1 MGVRTKKILSI
12 TLTIVCLGVFIYAG
26 YGLVTTILDYSK
38 NDRLVSDLQ
47 DTFYDA
53 IEEEATT
60 DENGEKN
67 IRSGFD
73 ALLEENDELVGWL
86 TVDGTQIDY
95 PILKADNNVDYLRHD
110 FYKDYNIL
118 GSIFMDFRNEIDTN
132 DDLNTIIYGHRT
144 KNGAMFEGLTNFQD
158 QEFLDEHPTF
168 TFDTLYESYEA
179 EIFAVYNTLTDFNYI
194 QTDFASSE
202 DFDQLLQ
209 EIDQRSLVK
218 SDVEIGPDD
227 RIITL
232 STCDYALDDNNGR
245 LVVQAKLVKKGQS
258 ANEGVAQADK

>member
-118 GSIFMDFRNEIDTN
+118 GSIFMDYRNEIDTN
-132 DDLNTIIYGHRT
+132 DDL
-144 KNGAMFEGLTNFQD
+144 K
-158 QEFLDEHPTF
+158 
-168 TFDTLYESYEA
+168 
-179 EIFAVYNTLTDFNYI
+179 
-194 QTDFASSE
+194 
-202 DFDQLLQ
+202 
-209 EIDQRSLVK
+209 
-218 SDVEIGPDD
+218 IG
-227 RIITL
+227 R
-232 STCDYALDDNNGR
+232 AH
-245 LVVQAKLVKKGQS
+245 V
-258 ANEGVAQADK
+258 